1 MRVISRARTDT
12 PGSNTWRSTSQ
23 AVARSNRTLGCSALS
38 QARVQPAHKRER
50 DAGITELAVPIDAPY
65 FGCMFP
71 GGVGSCAILG
81 QTGHVADA
89 ELGSN
94 RRDNGRRDVGWL
106 GQERAQE
113 PSGGQLQREPELVLC
128 TAPHF
133 DQLKVGG
140 ARREEVDDLVVEG
153 RPES

>member
-1 MRVISRARTDT
+1 MPSWAATDAT
-12 PGSNTWRSTSQ
+12 TVGGTS
-23 AVARSNRTLGCSALS
+23 
-38 QARVQPAHKRER
+38 
-50 DAGITELAVPIDAPY
+50 
-65 FGCMFP
+65 
-71 GGVGSCAILG
+71 VGSARKR
-81 QTGHVADA
+81 V
-89 ELGSN
+89 
-94 RRDNGRRDVGWL
+94 
-106 GQERAQE
+106 QE